1 MIYELNSARVWSG
14 VCRHAEPLSHY
25 PTWQVEPMLESN
37 QLIWVEF
44 NCSKRRTIHAPISLR
59 YRLLKSCYTGQ
70 RFSVIL
76 EAVVSSAAIMSWNK
90 TSRAQ
95 KEQFD
100 WPMPL
105 NVATQVAGKVL
116 HCATW
121 EKFLATLR
129 NALRKVELTSTFRNK
144 KIATNVCYTRQ
155 YFVQRIMFTVGN
167 VDRYIDRYIGRH
179 SIDIAVP
186 SRSTVDRLAIDSR
199 STLDRLWSRGG
210 QQSIDCRSRGG
221 RQSID
226 CRTPR
231 DRVSNDIAVD
241 APRPNIGHMSVAY
254 RSTVGDTSVNCWWHI
269 SQLSVAYRSTVGG
282 ISVNCRSH
290 ISRVLI

>member
-1 MIYELNSARVWSG
+1 MLHSAR
-14 VCRHAEPLSHY
+14 
-25 PTWQVEPMLESN
+25 
-37 QLIWVEF
+37 
-44 NCSKRRTIHAPISLR
+44 
-59 YRLLKSCYTGQ
+59 
-70 RFSVIL
+70 
-76 EAVVSSAAIMSWNK
+76 
-90 TSRAQ
+90 
-95 KEQFD
+95 
-100 WPMPL
+100 
-105 NVATQVAGKVL
+105 
-116 HCATW
+116 W

-129 NALRKVELTSTFRNK
+129 KALRKVELTSTFRNK

-282 ISVNCRSH
+282 ISVNCRSQYQSCVNLADKSNGFPFERLSNVIMLLGKMLH
-290 ISRVLI
+290 CEGRLLYKAKRRALRTMVEYGHGNLFFFQFVSSPIV